1 MTVIYGI
8 KNCDTVKK
16 ARQWLEKR
24 DIEYRFIDYR
34 ADGIDKAQVIQW
46 RDSLGITSLI
56 NKRSTSW
63 KTLSEEQKTLL
74 SDESANGPIEAQVEL
89 IISLPTLIK
98 RPLLEK
104 QSAVHVGFSDT
115 TYSNIFTD

>member
-24 DIEYRFIDYR
+24 DIEYRFIDFR

-74 SDESANGPIEAQVEL
+74 SDESANDAIEAQVEL

-115 TYSNIFTD
+115 IYSNIFTD